1 MIFHLRLSHLELL
14 ALAQTLGERSTGTL
28 EVQQLRWYASYEYTG
43 PRKTV
48 VLMCKIFFVCQRYV
62 AIYNMYIY
70 IYHISNVCTMYNLRY
85 CISHTESA
93 RRKWPQTF
101 TILLRWWPQ
110 QFDRGR
116 SVAASSLSWQQG
128 FKWLGFLHCKVCFW
142 RLVGNLGVQNTIYII
157 LRHFFDTHSN
167 LLQLNMDW
175 RIDWLG
181 TSHVR
186 KEYF

>member
-28 EVQQLRWYASYEYTG
+28 EVQQLRWYSSYEYTG
-43 PRKTV
+43 PRKTL

-62 AIYNMYIY
+62 GIYNLYIY
-70 IYHISNVCTMYNLRY
+70 IPNVCTVYNIRYNLRY
-85 CISHTESA
+85 CINDTESTK
-93 RRKWPQTF
+93 RKLPQTF

-128 FKWLGFLHCKVCFW
+128 FKWLGFLHCKGCFW
-142 RLVGNLGVQNTIYII
+142 RLVGKLGVQNTIYIT
-157 LRHFFDTHSN
+157 LRHICWYPFKS
-167 LLQLNMDW
+167 
-175 RIDWLG
+175 IPA
-181 TSHVR
+181 
-186 KEYF
+186 